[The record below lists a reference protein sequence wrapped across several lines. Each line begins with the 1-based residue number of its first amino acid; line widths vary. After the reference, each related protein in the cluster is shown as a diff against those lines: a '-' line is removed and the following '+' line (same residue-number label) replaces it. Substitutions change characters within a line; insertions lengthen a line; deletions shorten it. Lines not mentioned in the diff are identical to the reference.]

1 MTAAG
6 VALVTGAAGDIGHS
20 TGRALRERGFT
31 VVGWDIAPKPEESA
45 ASHWH
50 QVDLTTEVAD
60 EIVADLTAYGQLRYV
75 FHVTGGADADELMAT
90 DVARVPLDVFH
101 RTVALNLTSA
111 YIVVR
116 ATIGLLRQGSG
127 DRAYTFVSSLNAL
140 GGYGA
145 PGYSAAKAGLH
156 GLTAALAAPLGVDG
170 IRVNTVALGTTR
182 TANYARLGERMG
194 RPADFER
201 LGRRFP
207 RGSVLSPD
215 EVAAALIAIGV
226 ANPAI
231 SGQVVLADAA
241 QGRLR
246 P

>member
-1 MTAAG
+1 MNGAG
-6 VALVTGAAGDIGHS
+6 VALVTGAAGDIGRS
-20 TGRALRERGFT
+20 ACRALRERGFT
-31 VVGWDIAPKPEESA
+31 VVGWDIAPKPEESP

-50 QVDLTTEVAD
+50 QLDLTTEVAD
-60 EIVADLTAYGQLRYV
+60 ETVAALSTYGQLRYV
-75 FHVTGGADADELMAT
+75 LHVMGGAEADELMAT

-116 ATIGLLRQGSG
+116 ATIGLLRQGSD

-140 GGYGA
+140 GGYEA

-156 GLTAALAAPLGVDG
+156 GLTAALAAPLGADG

-182 TANYARLGERMG
+182 TANYARLGERIG
-194 RPADFER
+194 QLSDFQR

-207 RGSVLSPD
+207 GGSVLTPD
-215 EVAAALIAIGV
+215 EVAAALIAIG
-226 ANPAI
+226 AGNPAI
-231 SGQVVLADAA
+231 SGQIVVADAA
-241 QGRLR
+241 QSRLR